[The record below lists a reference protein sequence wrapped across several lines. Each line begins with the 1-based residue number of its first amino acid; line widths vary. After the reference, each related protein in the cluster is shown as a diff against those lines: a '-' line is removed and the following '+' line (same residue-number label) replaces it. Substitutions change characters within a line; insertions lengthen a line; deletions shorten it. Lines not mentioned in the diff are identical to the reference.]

1 MDGKAKIALTEG
13 TDLILL
19 FMRPEAAS
27 PPGSIPELDR
37 EMQIFEWRKERWYRY
52 LVVVATIIAIAALA
66 SHPELRLLLPL
77 VDALGLDL
85 FVFLVG
91 SQVYTFV
98 QPLAT
103 SFHRAILR
111 PALHRAFSVAMFL
124 LGISGPYPEAHVVM
138 PRPLC
143 RFAA

>member
-1 MDGKAKIALTEG
+1 
-13 TDLILL
+13 
-19 FMRPEAAS
+19 
-27 PPGSIPELDR
+27 
-37 EMQIFEWRKERWYRY
+37 MQIFNWRKERWYRY
-52 LVVVATIIAIAALA
+52 SVVAATIIATVVLA

-91 SQVYTFV
+91 SQVLAFV
-98 QPLAT
+98 QPLV
-103 SFHRAILR
+103 SSLYRAILR
-111 PALHRAFSVAMFL
+111 PVLQSAFSLALFV
-124 LGISGPYPEAHVVM
+124 LGVSGPYPEAHVVM